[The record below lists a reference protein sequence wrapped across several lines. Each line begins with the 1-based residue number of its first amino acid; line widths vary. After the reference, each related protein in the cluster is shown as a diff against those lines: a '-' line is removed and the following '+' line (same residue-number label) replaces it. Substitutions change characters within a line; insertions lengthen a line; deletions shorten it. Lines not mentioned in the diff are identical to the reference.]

1 MVIVAVPSFGDGGLN
16 SIMNPRFGRCDT
28 FTFITIEDKSIKE
41 VKAVS
46 NIAAGAMGGAGIQ
59 AVQTIGNY
67 GATEVIVGNLG
78 PNAAQSLS
86 ASNFKIYKAPNQQL
100 TIKSLIELYI
110 EGKLQSI
117 GGANVASHYGMGGGG
132 GMGSGRGM
140 GGGGGMGGGRGM
152 GGGQGRQV

>member
-1 MVIVAVPSFGDGGLN
+1 MIIVAVPSFGDGGLN
-16 SIMNPRFGRCDT
+16 SLMNPRFGRCDT

-46 NIAAGAMGGAGIQ
+46 NMATNAMGGAGVQ

-86 ASNFKIYKAPNQQL
+86 ASNFKIYQAPNEKL
-100 TIKSLIELYI
+100 YVKNVIELYI
-110 EGKLQSI
+110 EGKLQTI
-117 GGANVASHYGMGGGG
+117 NGANVGSHHGMG
-132 GMGSGRGM
+132 RGI
-140 GGGGGMGGGRGM
+140 GGGRGM
-152 GGGQGRQV
+152 GGGQGMGRGPGRRQNF